1 MKNEV
6 MLTFLVDEPCIP
18 AYKPNNPIRLQRAL
32 LYAQYTA
39 DHTNEHVLECALS
52 CELDAAPIIH

>member
-1 MKNEV
+1 

-39 DHTNEHVLECALS
+39 DHTNEHVLECALP